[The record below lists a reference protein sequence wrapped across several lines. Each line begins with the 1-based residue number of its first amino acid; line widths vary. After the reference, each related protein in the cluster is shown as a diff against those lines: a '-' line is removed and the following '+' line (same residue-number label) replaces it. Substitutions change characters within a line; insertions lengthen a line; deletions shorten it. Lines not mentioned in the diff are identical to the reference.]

1 MSIDLFRAAVK
12 AAHNDDENTA
22 RTLLQELLLGQPRHE
37 LGWLWLSKV
46 SNDLDEQIKA
56 LENAFAINPD
66 RKETNI
72 RLQELRQQKANH
84 HPAAHENGLYQE
96 AITAYKNGRSHN
108 ARELLEQLVQSN
120 PNHEKAW
127 LGLSQLAYKPEEKV
141 VALEKA
147 LELNPDNAKG
157 QVRLQK
163 LKLSLDDFL
172 ALGLAYEKFGQYAR
186 ALSAYQVAIRNAIS
200 NTDRHIARKHYL
212 EIKAKTD
219 KIIQAKEE
227 TEKEIKITSANS
239 TLVRLALGPI
249 IIYILLLFIHG
260 GLNPV
265 KIPFLFYL
273 GILGVIVGS
282 LITVG
287 TANTPNHPVW
297 QKIMGPE
304 GITDTPTRAIM
315 TGLGMLFIVIPFA
328 IVLLSGLNRIAQ
340 IKGTIP
346 IDIP

>member
-1 MSIDLFRAAVK
+1 MSIDLFREAVK
-12 AAHNDDENTA
+12 AAHNQDENRA

-46 SNDLDEQIKA
+46 SADLDEQIKA
-56 LENAFAINPD
+56 LETALTINPD
-66 RKETNI
+66 RKEARI
-72 RLQELRQQKANH
+72 RLEELRWQKANH
-84 HPAAHENGLYQE
+84 HPAANENGLYQE
-96 AITAYKNGRSHN
+96 AINAYKNGRSHT
-108 ARELLEQLVQSN
+108 AREMLEQLVQN
-120 PNHEKAW
+120 EPTHIKAW
-127 LGLSQLAYKPEEKV
+127 LGLSRLAYKPEEKV

-147 LELNPDNAKG
+147 LELNPDNPKG
-157 QVRLQK
+157 QAQLQK

-172 ALGLAYEKFGQYAR
+172 ALGLAYEKFGQYGR
-186 ALSAYQVAIRNAIS
+186 ALSAYQIAIRNAIS

-212 EIKAKTD
+212 AIKDKTD
-219 KIIQAKEE
+219 KIVQAQEE

-249 IIYILLLFIHG
+249 IIYFLLLFIHG
-260 GLNPV
+260 GLNPI

-273 GILGVIVGS
+273 GIVGVVVGS

-287 TANTPNHPVW
+287 TANTPHHPVW

-340 IKGTIP
+340 IRGSIP